1 MMVFDMSM
9 GILALRHVATVVLC
23 QAGAIEAGAA
33 GVLAGY
39 CTVGETLPVG
49 AEKRRGKSRSGRDVK
64 SHLAISSSSIH
75 YIPRSLE
82 L

>member
-23 QAGAIEAGAA
+23 QAGAIEAAGA

-49 AEKRRGKSRSGRDVK
+49 AERRGKSRSGRDVK
-64 SHLAISSSSIH
+64 SHLAISSSIH
-75 YIPRSLE
+75 YVPRSLE

>member
-23 QAGAIEAGAA
+23 QAGAIEAAAAA

-49 AEKRRGKSRSGRDVK
+49 AERGEEKAEAD
-64 SHLAISSSSIH
+64 AT
-75 YIPRSLE
+75 
-82 L
+82 

>member
-1 MMVFDMSM
+1 MVFDMSM

-23 QAGAIEAGAA
+23 QAGAIEAAGA

-49 AEKRRGKSRSGRDVK
+49 AERRGKSRSGRDVK
-64 SHLAISSSSIH
+64 SHLAISSSIH
-75 YIPRSLE
+75 YVPRSLE

>member
-23 QAGAIEAGAA
+23 QAGAIEAA

-49 AEKRRGKSRSGRDVK
+49 AERRGKSRSGRDVK
-64 SHLAISSSSIH
+64 SHLAISSSIH
-75 YIPRSLE
+75 YVPRSLE

>member
-23 QAGAIEAGAA
+23 QAGAIEAAA

-49 AEKRRGKSRSGRDVK
+49 AERRGKSRSGRDVK

-75 YIPRSLE
+75 
-82 L
+82 

>member
-23 QAGAIEAGAA
+23 QAGAIEAAAA

-49 AEKRRGKSRSGRDVK
+49 AERGEEKAEAD
-64 SHLAISSSSIH
+64 AT
-75 YIPRSLE
+75 
-82 L
+82 

>member
-1 MMVFDMSM
+1 MVFDMSM

-23 QAGAIEAGAA
+23 QAGAIEAAGA

-49 AEKRRGKSRSGRDVK
+49 AERGEEKAEAD
-64 SHLAISSSSIH
+64 AT
-75 YIPRSLE
+75 
-82 L
+82 

>member
-23 QAGAIEAGAA
+23 QAGAIEAAAA

-49 AEKRRGKSRSGRDVK
+49 AERRGKSRSGRDVK
-64 SHLAISSSSIH
+64 SHLAISSSIH
-75 YIPRSLE
+75 YVPRSLE

>member
-1 MMVFDMSM
+1 MVFDMSM

-23 QAGAIEAGAA
+23 QAGAIEAAGA

-49 AEKRRGKSRSGRDVK
+49 AERRGKSRSGRDVK
-64 SHLAISSSSIH
+64 SHLAISSSIH

>member
-23 QAGAIEAGAA
+23 QAGAIEAAGA

-49 AEKRRGKSRSGRDVK
+49 AERGEEKAEAD
-64 SHLAISSSSIH
+64 AT
-75 YIPRSLE
+75 
-82 L
+82 

>member
-23 QAGAIEAGAA
+23 QAGAIEAAAA

-49 AEKRRGKSRSGRDVK
+49 AERRGKSRSGRDVK
-64 SHLAISSSSIH
+64 SHLAISSSIH

>member
-1 MMVFDMSM
+1 MSM

-23 QAGAIEAGAA
+23 QAGAIEAAAA

-49 AEKRRGKSRSGRDVK
+49 AERRGKSRSGRDVK
-64 SHLAISSSSIH
+64 SHLAISSSIH

>member
-23 QAGAIEAGAA
+23 QAGAIEAAGA

-49 AEKRRGKSRSGRDVK
+49 AERREEKAEAD
-64 SHLAISSSSIH
+64 AT
-75 YIPRSLE
+75 
-82 L
+82 

>member
-1 MMVFDMSM
+1 MVFDMSM

-23 QAGAIEAGAA
+23 QAGAIEAAAA

-49 AEKRRGKSRSGRDVK
+49 AERRGKSRSGRDVK
-64 SHLAISSSSIH
+64 SHLAISSSIH
-75 YIPRSLE
+75 YVPRSLE

>member
-23 QAGAIEAGAA
+23 QAGAIEAAGA

-49 AEKRRGKSRSGRDVK
+49 AERRGKSRSGRDVK
-64 SHLAISSSSIH
+64 SHLAISSSIH

>member
-23 QAGAIEAGAA
+23 QAGAIEAAGA

-49 AEKRRGKSRSGRDVK
+49 AERGEEKAKAD
-64 SHLAISSSSIH
+64 AT
-75 YIPRSLE
+75 
-82 L
+82 

>member
-23 QAGAIEAGAA
+23 QAGAIEAAA

-64 SHLAISSSSIH
+64 SHLAISSSIH

>member
-1 MMVFDMSM
+1 MVFDMSM

-23 QAGAIEAGAA
+23 QAGAIEAAAA

-49 AEKRRGKSRSGRDVK
+49 AERGEEKAEAD
-64 SHLAISSSSIH
+64 AT
-75 YIPRSLE
+75 
-82 L
+82 

>member
-23 QAGAIEAGAA
+23 QAGAIEAAAAAA

-49 AEKRRGKSRSGRDVK
+49 AERRGKSRSGRDVK
-64 SHLAISSSSIH
+64 SHLAISSSIH

>member
-23 QAGAIEAGAA
+23 QAGAIEAAA

-49 AEKRRGKSRSGRDVK
+49 AERRGKSRSGRDVK

>member
-23 QAGAIEAGAA
+23 QAGPIEAAAAA

-49 AEKRRGKSRSGRDVK
+49 AERRGKSRSGRDVK
-64 SHLAISSSSIH
+64 SHLAISSSIH